1 MWEYNLHSDGVLGPF
16 ISFKVISS
24 MVYDSHFLCPR
35 YMQHNAS
42 LLYDRKEKVAKILI
56 EFFNVRVTQ

>member
-1 MWEYNLHSDGVLGPF
+1 MRVLRRM
-16 ISFKVISS
+16 I
-24 MVYDSHFLCPR
+24 DT
-35 YMQHNAS
+35 

>member
-1 MWEYNLHSDGVLGPF
+1 MWEYNLHSDGVLGSF

-24 MVYDSHFLCPR
+24 MVYDSHLLCPR

-42 LLYDRKEKVAKILI
+42 LLYDRRESCKNIDI
-56 EFFNVRVTQ
+56 IF

>member
-1 MWEYNLHSDGVLGPF
+1 MLHAT
-16 ISFKVISS
+16 
-24 MVYDSHFLCPR
+24 Y
-35 YMQHNAS
+35 AS